1 MVGTAYAQV
10 LTASGGTG
18 PYTFT
23 VGSGSLPAGMTLT
36 AGGVLSGTPRTPGSS
51 RVTIHVTD
59 GNGCPADI
67 IYTIGIATPSCPV
80 ITVIPPTLPAGTAG
94 TPYSQTI
101 TATGGTAPYTFTVVS
116 GTVPPGMTL
125 SPTGVLAGT
134 PTTPGSSAVTI
145 RVTDGV
151 SCFAEITYRV
161 GVAAIGCPV
170 ITISPATLPAGT
182 VGVAYSQTLSA
193 SGGSGS
199 YVFAVSSGTLP
210 DGLTLSPA
218 GVLAGTPTAIGSS
231 VVTIKVTD
239 GNNCPSSIPYTI
251 ETNGV
256 VPTMPQAFVLLLAV
270 GLAGAGY
277 LRLRRRSLAE

>member
-1 MVGTAYAQV
+1 
-10 LTASGGTG
+10 
-18 PYTFT
+18 
-23 VGSGSLPAGMTLT
+23 
-36 AGGVLSGTPRTPGSS
+36 
-51 RVTIHVTD
+51 
-59 GNGCPADI
+59 
-67 IYTIGIATPSCPV
+67 
-80 ITVIPPTLPAGTAG
+80 
-94 TPYSQTI
+94 
-101 TATGGTAPYTFTVVS
+101 
-116 GTVPPGMTL
+116 
-125 SPTGVLAGT
+125 
-134 PTTPGSSAVTI
+134 
-145 RVTDGV
+145 VTDGV

-210 DGLTLSPA
+210 DRLTLSPA